1 MCLSFPPSYQ
11 GIVPQ
16 SKRHTQG
23 HIKRGSPL
31 RVWCEKKRAFCR
43 QKVPLKSLG
52 RTPHLKVFATVW
64 ILKIKELSF
73 RSRAHLPFFSLQGLL
88 TKTKLRMVERNEL
101 CCCGFHTE
109 ERLAVQR
116 RGNGPPLWGRTVD
129 RAIEHRHAEEHGKP
143 LSRSNILF
151 SCGHSEATELWGG
164 HHELE
169 SRQNMVASPS
179 PACSYHFIS

>member
-88 TKTKLRMVERNEL
+88 TKTKLRMVERN
-101 CCCGFHTE
+101 CV
-109 ERLAVQR
+109 AVAFIQR
-116 RGNGPPLWGRTVD
+116 RGWLRRGGVMALPFGEGLWTEQLNTD
-129 RAIEHRHAEEHGKP
+129 TEEHGKP
-143 LSRSNILF
+143 LSRSHILF
-151 SCGHSEATELWGG
+151 SCGHSEATELWGS

-179 PACSYHFIS
+179 PACSYHLVS